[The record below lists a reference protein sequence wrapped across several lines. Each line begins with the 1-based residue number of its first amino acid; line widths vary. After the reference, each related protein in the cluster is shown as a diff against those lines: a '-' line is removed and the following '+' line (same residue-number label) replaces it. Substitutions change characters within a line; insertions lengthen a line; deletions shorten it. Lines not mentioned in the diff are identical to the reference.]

1 MIRISLSG
9 HCYSETR
16 RGVCAPYEQMVC
28 GWFMFVC
35 VLMSR
40 SVRAHCCFHWMN
52 VNAAHLLLSHMYS
65 QNIGTFFFSHWKK
78 KKKERRS
85 AINEHPKYQQLPRC
99 PLTQPLRIKPC
110 LSNRLSPL
118 QRAAFA
124 VKRFF
129 IKRGLPRALGWWL
142 RVISQLGVW
151 ATGSGPV
158 QGHPHLHKNRQEV
171 LKKGSW
177 WVFGRLDMKIQQR
190 KWLIMSQQP
199 ERL

>member
-1 MIRISLSG
+1 MSKWCVGGLCLCVSLCLDLWEPTAVFTG
-9 HCYSETR
+9 WMWMPHTYSFPTCTR
-16 RGVCAPYEQMVC
+16 RTSE
-28 GWFMFVC
+28 
-35 VLMSR
+35 
-40 SVRAHCCFHWMN
+40 H
-52 VNAAHLLLSHMYS
+52 
-65 QNIGTFFFSHWKK
+65 FSFRIEKK
-78 KKKERRS
+78 KKEERRS

-177 WVFGRLDMKIQQR
+177 WVFGRLDMKIQHR